1 MDIYLISSKFTPE
14 DDLRVNDIL
23 CTSTRH
29 FRAIAIAVS
38 VCATT
43 PVTAFRSVHACI
55 VEFLFRHMIL
65 ISDVGGRCAPRE
77 HAAIPSG
84 RTRLV
89 YKNFLPLTRRDLLAS
104 DRMAANSAL
113 AKSHGT
119 CRDASRRIASHRI
132 ASRCTASSLRDL
144 ALARVNAA
152 SDVIKKITWTD
163 PSGI

>member
-14 DDLRVNDIL
+14 DDLRANDIL
-23 CTSTRH
+23 CTRTRH

-55 VEFLFRHMIL
+55 VEFLFRHTIL

-119 CRDASRRIASHRI
+119 CRDASRRV
-132 ASRCTASSLRDL
+132 
-144 ALARVNAA
+144 ALYRVVVTRLGVG
-152 SDVIKKITWTD
+152 SCEC
-163 PSGI
+163 SQRRH